1 MVHQRHREE
10 LQVTQRNPIT
20 RTVPAA
26 PITATRKLSD
36 VYQPMG
42 ENVPLSDLVGRYLH
56 VYGME
61 RFTSDQ
67 YGEGVRLS
75 VKEADANGAE
85 LEEEFTIATF
95 AFRIRQMANTILG
108 EAAYAPF
115 APPIRCQV
123 TSFGTAKGMSYDL
136 VDA

>member
-10 LQVTQRNPIT
+10 IHVTQRNPIT

-42 ENVPLSDLVGRYLH
+42 ENVPLSDLVGRFLH

-75 VKEADANGAE
+75 VREADANGVE
-85 LEEEFTIATF
+85 LEEEFTIAAF

-115 APPIRCQV
+115 NPPIRCQV
-123 TSFGTAKGMSYDL
+123 TSYSTSKGQGFDL